1 VPEDN
6 SQEVLDLKK
15 KVEELE
21 DKLRKVGLE
30 VPAGIEGLSKGSDK
44 FSIEFSFETKNP
56 KLGKNGITYW
66 IKGDEYDHS
75 IETTWDLLF
84 SYLAP
89 EIISPTSEYESF
101 RV

>member
-1 VPEDN
+1 MPEDN

-44 FSIEFSFETKNP
+44 FSIEFSFETNNP

-66 IKGDEYDHS
+66 IKVTNM
-75 IETTWDLLF
+75 TTQ
-84 SYLAP
+84 SRQHG
-89 EIISPTSEYESF
+89 ISCFLILRPKS
-101 RV
+101 